1 MNRLSCIFLVFGL
14 VGCIDQKPLAESQ
27 AREFLRTG
35 YTNQWRNVQCMNV
48 DTDRNGYVSCTVF
61 MNNGQTLSIECARQ
75 DWLTVIQNNG
85 CRLQPRM
92 MNNMVTQ

>member
-1 MNRLSCIFLVFGL
+1 MKRFVFVL
-14 VGCIDQKPLAESQ
+14 LTAQLMGCIDQKPLAESQ
-27 AREFLRTG
+27 AREFLQTG

-48 DTDRNGYVSCTVF
+48 DTDQNGYVSCTVF

-75 DWLTVIQNNG
+75 DWLAVIQNNG